1 MFGIDDALIWGPM
14 IGAALGGLTS
24 KRDPLKGALMG
35 GALGLGGGMLAG
47 PGLLG
52 AAAAP
57 AGITG
62 ASLPAGSA
70 ALLGSGAAAAPVG
83 VGTAAANSSLASYL
97 SGASASPGA
106 GLLGSGLGGAA
117 SGGVGMGVNA
127 AMPSLVS
134 PGMLATASGTPAQV
148 LAANPSMFQQFTDVV
163 KPVGNIASS
172 ANAVKGLLGPNTGL
186 AELPQVAP
194 QPVATGQGGPQ
205 ALASLVSGNAQNAQQ
220 IEMDSAQRK
229 KRRQQLIA

>member
-1 MFGIDDALIWGPM
+1 MPFGIDDALIWGPM

-47 PGLLG
+47 PGGLLG

-57 AGITG
+57 AGGVAGGTG
-62 ASLPAGSA
+62 LTAAGSLGLNPLA
-70 ALLGSGAAAAPVG
+70 A
-83 VGTAAANSSLASYL
+83 SS
-97 SGASASPGA
+97 SAGM
-106 GLLGSGLGGAA
+106 GLGSGLSAT
-117 SGGVGMGVNA
+117 
-127 AMPSLVS
+127 MPSLAS
-134 PGMLATASGTPAQV
+134 PGLLATANAATPAGV
-148 LAANPSMFQQFTDVV
+148 LAGNPSMFQQFMDVA

-172 ANAVKGLLGPNTGL
+172 ANSVKGLLGPDNGL

-220 IEMDSAQRK
+220 IEMDAAQRK
-229 KRRQQLIA
+229 KRRMQLIGG